1 MSRLIQALHSYL
13 DLKPFSIQQSCSG
26 VRVSH
31 RVFDEDMFERLT
43 SLTLSRHLSH
53 TRGISLVGEDDGDV
67 VAELSKSADEGNK
80 GRWRGAECV
89 FRQVKSDSLRSQ
101 CKSVNWQTFSWIC
114 ADNFDKE
121 GKKTKQKF
129 KKTNAP
135 VLRPTAGRGLVE
147 HLCKHKTSSSALSG
161 LQRNVSSEQALNQL
175 CLALRGTLC
184 WSHVGL
190 SLIAHD
196 RVATSQFFFLS

>member
-1 MSRLIQALHSYL
+1 MKATRGG
-13 DLKPFSIQQSCSG
+13 G
-26 VRVSH
+26 VERSACFAKLNLT
-31 RVFDEDMFERLT
+31 VFDHNANQWIGKHLAGFVLI
-43 SLTLSRHLSH
+43 TLIKR
-53 TRGISLVGEDDGDV
+53 
-67 VAELSKSADEGNK
+67 
-80 GRWRGAECV
+80 
-89 FRQVKSDSLRSQ
+89 
-101 CKSVNWQTFSWIC
+101 
-114 ADNFDKE
+114 

-196 RVATSQFFFLS
+196 RVATSQFFFFFFKLGAQNLQDCRVKLLHDNSWATPHVYYMHWMHMQHYYTKAADWESTSRSYK